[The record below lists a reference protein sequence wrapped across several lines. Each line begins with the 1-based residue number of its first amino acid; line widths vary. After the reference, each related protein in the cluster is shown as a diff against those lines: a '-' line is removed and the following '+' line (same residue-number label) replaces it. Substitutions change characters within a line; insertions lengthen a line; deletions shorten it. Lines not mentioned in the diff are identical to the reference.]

1 MLRKKIATLILVA
14 TITNLASAPLSTL
27 AETLTT
33 DNVQQEENIQQ
44 ENKTKV
50 SRFDVYYSKYKD
62 AYDQVFKMDNKNIKS
77 ITSLGGN
84 LRNTVS
90 TDNIIDGKLD
100 TYWETGKHTSDDFKN
115 ELIFTLNEETTLNR
129 IAYRSAWNTVGFAED
144 FEILASETEDGNDFK
159 LVAEATAT
167 KTADVV
173 EIKFNPTKFK

>member
-62 AYDQVFKMDNKNIKS
+62 AYD
-77 ITSLGGN
+77 
-84 LRNTVS
+84 
-90 TDNIIDGKLD
+90 
-100 TYWETGKHTSDDFKN
+100 
-115 ELIFTLNEETTLNR
+115 
-129 IAYRSAWNTVGFAED
+129 
-144 FEILASETEDGNDFK
+144 
-159 LVAEATAT
+159 
-167 KTADVV
+167 
-173 EIKFNPTKFK
+173 